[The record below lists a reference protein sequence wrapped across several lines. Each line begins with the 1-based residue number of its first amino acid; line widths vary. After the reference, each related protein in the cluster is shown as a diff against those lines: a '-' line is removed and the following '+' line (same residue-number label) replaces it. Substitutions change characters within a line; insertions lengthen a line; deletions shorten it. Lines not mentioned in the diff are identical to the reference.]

1 MFSVN
6 FTRDQQ
12 KQWYINE
19 LNFEIE
25 RITLLFQ
32 DGQRQIEWRGAI
44 NDLPFVIQMLREE
57 KKNLELEN
65 FHLLPP
71 KYKNTLNALKK

>member
-1 MFSVN
+1 MFSIN

-19 LNFEIE
+19 LNYEIE
-25 RITLLFQ
+25 RITLLFK
-32 DGQRQIEWRGAI
+32 DGQRQIDWRGAI
-44 NDLPFVIQMLREE
+44 NDIPFVILMLREE
-57 KKNLELEN
+57 KKNIELEN

-71 KYKNTLNALKK
+71 MYKNTLNALKK